1 MISNGGRKSLGLI
14 EDETSSTASTGNAN
28 GIPLFAQIKL
38 FELAAHS
45 SMKMLRNIEKC
56 YRFFGRAGPG

>member
-14 EDETSSTASTGNAN
+14 EDETSSTASTGN